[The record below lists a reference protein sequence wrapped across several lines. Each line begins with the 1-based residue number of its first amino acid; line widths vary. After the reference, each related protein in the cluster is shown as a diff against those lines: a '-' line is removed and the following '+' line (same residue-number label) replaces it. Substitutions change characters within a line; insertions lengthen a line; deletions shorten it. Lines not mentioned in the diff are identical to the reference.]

1 MSPLQEEL
9 INYYK
14 QRLEFAEIEYQAALD
29 SIQELKI
36 SHEETHKLSWEVFK
50 RTKEVYSL
58 QQALGDFQAAAFEER
73 KHTLAIVAENDAL
86 KIQELKDRK
95 KIRFLLSLSGSPEE
109 EVTYFRD
116 RLDKRLVKIS
126 RTQHGPRLEEQDLII
141 LEDEVEGLKLTIS
154 SLQTQIEEQK
164 ATYEEAI
171 SGLMKERRLRE
182 DEEKARRDFEEE
194 KIESLTKKLTQ
205 MRLLCRENT
214 KELLRTKKLSHR
226 NEKTLIEEKALLV
239 DEIKKLNNL
248 LNREKE
254 RNSNQEKNI
263 EDRVSK
269 EQQNLVFELSDKVH
283 KLQQNLRKNDY
294 EGYRTSTDKKLEYY
308 KSKVDAANQ
317 KYHGINVSYMAL
329 KRRRDYEIEGFTS
342 DILNL
347 RQQLRT
353 LEKSILKYGALEDK
367 ELILLN
373 IGKL

>member
-36 SHEETHKLSWEVFK
+36 AHEETHKLSWEVFK

-58 QQALGDFQAAAFEER
+58 QQALGDFQAAVFEER

-86 KIQELKDRK
+86 KSNTSLRIVQELKDRK

-116 RLDKRLVKIS
+116 RQNKYLVFYK
-126 RTQHGPRLEEQDLII
+126 
-141 LEDEVEGLKLTIS
+141 
-154 SLQTQIEEQK
+154 K

-182 DEEKARRDFEEE
+182 DEEKARRDYEEE
-194 KIESLTKKLTQ
+194 KIEALTKKLAQ

-214 KELLRTKKLSHR
+214 KELLRTKKMSHR
-226 NEKTLIEEKALLV
+226 NEKTLIEEKAMLV

-248 LNREKE
+248 LNKEKE
-254 RNSNQEKNI
+254 RNSNQEKTI
-263 EDRVSK
+263 EERVSK
-269 EQQNLVFELSDKVH
+269 EQQNMVVELNDKVY
-283 KLQQNLRKNDY
+283 KLQQNLRK
-294 EGYRTSTDKKLEYY
+294 
-308 KSKVDAANQ
+308 V
-317 KYHGINVSYMAL
+317 NVIIIYA
-329 KRRRDYEIEGFTS
+329 E
-342 DILNL
+342 
-347 RQQLRT
+347 
-353 LEKSILKYGALEDK
+353 
-367 ELILLN
+367 
-373 IGKL
+373 

>member
-14 QRLEFAEIEYQAALD
+14 QRL
-29 SIQELKI
+29 
-36 SHEETHKLSWEVFK
+36 
-50 RTKEVYSL
+50 VYSL
-58 QQALGDFQAAAFEER
+58 QQALGDFQAAVFEER

-86 KIQELKDRK
+86 KSNTSLRIVQELKDRK

-116 RLDKRLVKIS
+116 R
-126 RTQHGPRLEEQDLII
+126 QGPRLKNKYL
-141 LEDEVEGLKLTIS
+141 VFYK
-154 SLQTQIEEQK
+154 K

-182 DEEKARRDFEEE
+182 DEEKARRDYEEE
-194 KIESLTKKLTQ
+194 KIEALTKKLAQ

-214 KELLRTKKLSHR
+214 KELLRTKKMSHR
-226 NEKTLIEEKALLV
+226 NEKTLIEEKAMLV

-248 LNREKE
+248 LNKEKE
-254 RNSNQEKNI
+254 RNSNQEKTI
-263 EDRVSK
+263 EERVSK
-269 EQQNLVFELSDKVH
+269 EQQNMVVELND
-283 KLQQNLRKNDY
+283 KNDY
-294 EGYRTSTDKKLEYY
+294 EQYRISTDRKIDFY

-317 KYHGINVSYMAL
+317 NYLAL

-342 DILNL
+342 DIVNL

-367 ELILLN
+367 ELVLLN
-373 IGKL
+373 IGKSI